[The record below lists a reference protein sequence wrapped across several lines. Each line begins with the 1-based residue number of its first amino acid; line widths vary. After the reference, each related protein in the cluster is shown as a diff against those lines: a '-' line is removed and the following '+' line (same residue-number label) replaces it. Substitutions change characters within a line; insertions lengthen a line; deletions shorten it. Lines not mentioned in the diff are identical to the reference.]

1 MGQKVHPVGFRL
13 GGIKTSQSCW
23 IVKKNYASLI
33 VEDVHIRKYI
43 EKNLEHAGVADI
55 EIRRS
60 LGKATINLHTA
71 RPGVIIGRKG
81 AEIDR
86 LRESLEKMTNKQI
99 VINIIEIEK
108 PAINAQ
114 LVAAGVTVQL
124 VKRVPFRRA
133 MRKAVSLAMQFG
145 AQGMKIVC
153 SGRLGGAEIARR
165 ESMKDGK
172 IPLHTLRADIDY
184 GFAEAHTTYGIIGVK
199 VWVYKGEII

>member
-23 IVKKNYASLI
+23 IRKKGYVSLI
-33 VEDVHIRKYI
+33 AEDAKIREYI
-43 EKNLEHAGVADI
+43 EKSLEHAGVASI

-60 LGKATINLHTA
+60 LGKAIVNLLTA

>member
-23 IVKKNYASLI
+23 IAKKDYASLI
-33 VEDVHIRKYI
+33 AEDVQIRKYI
-43 EKNLEHAGVADI
+43 KKNLEHAGVAAI

-60 LGKATINLHTA
+60 LGKAVINLHTA

-81 AEIDR
+81 AEIDK

-99 VINIIEIEK
+99 VVNIVEVEN

-114 LVAAGVTVQL
+114 LVAEGVAVQL
-124 VKRVPFRRA
+124 VKRVPFRRV
-133 MRKAVSLAMQFG
+133 MKKVISFAMQSG

-153 SGRLGGAEIARR
+153 AGRLGGAEIART
-165 ESMKDGK
+165 ESAKDGK

-184 GFAEAHTTYGIIGVK
+184 GFAEAHTTYGLIGVK
-199 VWVYKGEII
+199 VWVCKGEII

>member
-1 MGQKVHPVGFRL
+1 M
-13 GGIKTSQSCW
+13 
-23 IVKKNYASLI
+23 
-33 VEDVHIRKYI
+33 
-43 EKNLEHAGVADI
+43 
-55 EIRRS
+55 
-60 LGKATINLHTA
+60 NLHTA

>member
-23 IVKKNYASLI
+23 IAKKDYASLI
-33 VEDVHIRKYI
+33 AEDVQIRKYI
-43 EKNLEHAGVADI
+43 NKNLEHAGVAAI

-60 LGKATINLHTA
+60 LGKAIINLHTA

-81 AEIDR
+81 AEIDK

-99 VINIIEIEK
+99 VINIVEVEN

-114 LVAAGVTVQL
+114 LVAEGVAVQL
-124 VKRVPFRRA
+124 VKRVPFRRV
-133 MRKAVSLAMQFG
+133 MKKVVSFAMQSG

-153 SGRLGGAEIARR
+153 AGRLGGAEIART
-165 ESMKDGK
+165 ESAKDGR

-184 GFAEAHTTYGIIGVK
+184 GFAEAHTTYGLIGVK
-199 VWVYKGEII
+199 VWVCKGEII

>member
-23 IVKKNYASLI
+23 IRKKGYVSLI
-33 VEDVHIRKYI
+33 AEDAKIREYI
-43 EKNLEHAGVADI
+43 EKNLEHAGVANI

-60 LGKATINLHTA
+60 LGKAIVNLHTA

>member
-23 IVKKNYASLI
+23 IAKKDYASLI
-33 VEDVHIRKYI
+33 AEDVQIRKYI
-43 EKNLEHAGVADI
+43 NTNLEHAGVAAI

-60 LGKATINLHTA
+60 LGKAIINLHTA

-81 AEIDR
+81 AEIDK
-86 LRESLEKMTNKQI
+86 LRESLEKMTNKQV
-99 VINIIEIEK
+99 VINIVEVEN

-114 LVAAGVTVQL
+114 LVAEGVAVQL
-124 VKRVPFRRA
+124 VKRVPFRRV
-133 MRKAVSLAMQFG
+133 MKKVVSFAMQSG

-153 SGRLGGAEIARR
+153 AGRLGGAEIART
-165 ESMKDGK
+165 ESAKDGR

-184 GFAEAHTTYGIIGVK
+184 GFAEAHTTYGLIGVK
-199 VWVYKGEII
+199 VWVCKGEII

>member
-1 MGQKVHPVGFRL
+1 MGQKVNPIGFRL

-23 IVKKNYASLI
+23 IAKKNYASLI
-33 VEDVHIRKYI
+33 AEDVHIRKYI
-43 EKNLEHAGVADI
+43 KKNLEHAGVADI

-133 MRKAVSLAMQFG
+133 MRRAVSLAMQFG

>member
-1 MGQKVHPVGFRL
+1 
-13 GGIKTSQSCW
+13 
-23 IVKKNYASLI
+23 
-33 VEDVHIRKYI
+33 
-43 EKNLEHAGVADI
+43 
-55 EIRRS
+55 
-60 LGKATINLHTA
+60 
-71 RPGVIIGRKG
+71 
-81 AEIDR
+81 
-86 LRESLEKMTNKQI
+86 MTNKQI

-133 MRKAVSLAMQFG
+133 MRRAVSLAMQFG

-199 VWVYKGEII
+199 VWVCKGEII

>member
-23 IVKKNYASLI
+23 IAKKDYASLI
-33 VEDVHIRKYI
+33 AEDVQIRKYI
-43 EKNLEHAGVADI
+43 KKNLEHAGVAAI

-60 LGKATINLHTA
+60 LGKAVINLHTA

-81 AEIDR
+81 AEIDK

-99 VINIIEIEK
+99 VINIVEVEN

-114 LVAAGVTVQL
+114 LVAEGVAVQL
-124 VKRVPFRRA
+124 VKRVPFRRV
-133 MRKAVSLAMQFG
+133 MKKVISFAMQSG

-153 SGRLGGAEIARR
+153 AGRLGGAEIART
-165 ESMKDGK
+165 ESAKDGK

-184 GFAEAHTTYGIIGVK
+184 GFAEAHTTYGLIGVK
-199 VWVYKGEII
+199 VWVCKGEII